1 MNLLDILNQQP
12 QGIAELTVDEGHY
25 LFFNRKEL
33 EFRGLSES
41 TLKNCSIFDLFNQE
55 QAIQLKALF
64 KQCSQTTTDQPA
76 YFYYQRDNQHFE
88 MRLVKHGENI
98 LSTLSDVTS
107 QQEMK
112 AQIEQDQETIKCLD
126 DAVNG
131 ANIGCWDFYPQ
142 QGKIIA
148 NKTWVTQKRYR
159 DEEFREDDALFSE
172 VINGLERWSSIV
184 HPEDLEPTVELIEK
198 HLNGETEIYDA
209 KFRMICGD
217 GKWRWIHDV
226 GRVFLRDDEG
236 NAIRMNGVHIDIT
249 EARTLEEKIEKL
261 AVTDALTDLFNRRN
275 FQYLSQAAL
284 ERAKRQKT
292 YFCLLILDVDHFK
305 AYNDTYGHLKGDD
318 VLKKISQALKDNI
331 RQGEDYCFRVGGEEF
346 AVVFT
351 QESKESADIFANR
364 IRLEI
369 EKLEIP
375 HKENT
380 AAPYITVS
388 MGLSCTQTLTDKTQI
403 SDLYQRADKHL
414 YQAKENGRNSL
425 VSQSY

>member
-1 MNLLDILNQQP
+1 MNLLEILNKQP
-12 QGIAELTVDEGHY
+12 QGIAELTIDEGRY
-25 LFFNRKEL
+25 LFFNRKEIEL
-33 EFRGLSES
+33 RGLSES
-41 TLKNCSIFDLFNQE
+41 ALKDCSIFDLFNQE
-55 QAIQLKALF
+55 QAKQLKDLF
-64 KQCSQTTTDQPA
+64 KQCSQASSDQPV
-76 YFYYQRDNQHFE
+76 YFYFQKDDQYFE
-88 MRLVKHGENI
+88 MRLVKHGKNI
-98 LSTLSDVTS
+98 LSTLSNVTS
-107 QQEMK
+107 QQELR
-112 AQIEQDQETIKCLD
+112 AQVEQNQETIKCLD

-142 QGKIIA
+142 EGRIIA
-148 NKTWVTQKRYR
+148 NKTWVTQKRYK

-172 VINGLERWSSIV
+172 VIDGLERWSSIV
-184 HPEDLEPTVELIEK
+184 HPDDLEPTVELIEK

-226 GRVFLRDDEG
+226 GRVFLRDEEG

-275 FQYLSQAAL
+275 FQYLSQAVL

-305 AYNDTYGHLKGDD
+305 AYNDTYGHLKGDY

-351 QESKESADIFANR
+351 QESKEAADVFANR
-364 IRLEI
+364 IRQEI
-369 EKLEIP
+369 EKLKIP
-375 HKENT
+375 HKENS
-380 AAPYITVS
+380 ANQFITVS
-388 MGLSCTQTLTDKTQI
+388 MGLSCAQNLTDKTQV
-403 SDLYQRADKHL
+403 SDLYKRADKLL
-414 YQAKENGRNSL
+414 YKAKENGRNQL
-425 VSQSY
+425 VSKPY

>member
-1 MNLLDILNQQP
+1 MNLLEILNKQP
-12 QGIAELTVDEGHY
+12 QGIAELTIDEGRY
-25 LFFNRKEL
+25 LFFNRKEIEL
-33 EFRGLSES
+33 RGLSES
-41 TLKNCSIFDLFNQE
+41 ALKDYSIFDLFNQE
-55 QAIQLKALF
+55 QAKQLKDLF
-64 KQCSQTTTDQPA
+64 KQCSQASSDQPV
-76 YFYYQRDNQHFE
+76 YFYFQKDDQHFE

-107 QQEMK
+107 QQELR
-112 AQIEQDQETIKCLD
+112 AQVEQNQETIKCLD

-142 QGKIIA
+142 EGRIIA
-148 NKTWVTQKRYR
+148 NKTWVTQKRYK

-172 VINGLERWSSIV
+172 VIDGLERWSSIV
-184 HPEDLEPTVELIEK
+184 HPDDLEPTVELIEK

-209 KFRMICGD
+209 KFRMFCGD

-226 GRVFLRDDEG
+226 GRVFLRDEEG

-275 FQYLSQAAL
+275 FQYLSQAVL

-305 AYNDTYGHLKGDD
+305 AYNDTYGHLKGDY

-351 QESKESADIFANR
+351 QESKEAADVFANR
-364 IRLEI
+364 IRQEI
-369 EKLEIP
+369 EKLNIP
-375 HKENT
+375 HKENS
-380 AAPYITVS
+380 ANQFITVS
-388 MGLSCTQTLTDKTQI
+388 MGLSCAQNLTDKTQV
-403 SDLYQRADKHL
+403 SDLYKRADKLL
-414 YQAKENGRNSL
+414 YKAKENGRNQL
-425 VSQSY
+425 VSKPY

>member
-1 MNLLDILNQQP
+1 MDLLEILNQQP
-12 QGIAELTVDEGHY
+12 QGIAELTSDEGRY
-25 LFFNRKEL
+25 LFLNRKEIEL
-33 EFRGLSES
+33 RGLSES
-41 TLKNCSIFDLFNQE
+41 ALKGSSIFNLFNQE
-55 QAIQLKALF
+55 QAKQLRELF
-64 KQCSQTTTDQPA
+64 QQCSNASTDQPI
-76 YFYYQRDNQHFE
+76 YFHYQKDDLYFE

-98 LSTLSDVTS
+98 LSTLSDVTA
-107 QQEMK
+107 QQELK
-112 AQIEQDQETIKCLD
+112 NQLAQNQETIKCLD

-142 QGKIIA
+142 EGRIIA
-148 NKTWVTQKRYR
+148 NKTWVTQKRYK
-159 DEEFREDDALFSE
+159 DDEFREDDSLFSE
-172 VINGLERWSSIV
+172 VIDGLERWSSIV
-184 HPEDLEPTVELIEK
+184 HPDDLEPTVELIEK

-226 GRVFLRDDEG
+226 GRVFLRDKNG

-275 FQYLSQAAL
+275 FQYLSQAVL

-305 AYNDTYGHLKGDD
+305 AYNDTYGHLKGDH
-318 VLKKISQALKDNI
+318 VLKKVSQALKDNI

-351 QESKESADIFANR
+351 QESKEAADIFANR
-364 IRLEI
+364 IRQKI
-369 EKLEIP
+369 EKLKIP
-375 HKENT
+375 HKENS
-380 AAPYITVS
+380 ANQFITVS
-388 MGLSCTQTLTDKTQI
+388 MGLSCTQNLTDKTQV
-403 SDLYQRADKHL
+403 SDLYKRADKLL
-414 YQAKENGRNSL
+414 YQAKENGRNQL
-425 VSQSY
+425 VSKSY